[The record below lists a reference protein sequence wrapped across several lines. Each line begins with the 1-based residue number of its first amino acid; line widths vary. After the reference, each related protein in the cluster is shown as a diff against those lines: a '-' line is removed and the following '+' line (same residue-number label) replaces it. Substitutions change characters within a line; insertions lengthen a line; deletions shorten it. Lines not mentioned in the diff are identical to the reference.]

1 MIWVLPGALAIT
13 LPLELT
19 VAMRLFLLL
28 HFTFL
33 KSLTYV
39 EKAIQDTDDLPFD

>member
-28 HFTFL
+28 HFTFFEVPYL
-33 KSLTYV
+33 CGEGYTGYG
-39 EKAIQDTDDLPFD
+39 